1 MNEEFYD
8 RMADYYHLIFE
19 NWDASMRRQG
29 AAIAKLLPPPDK
41 AGPILDIAC
50 GIGTQSLALAA
61 LGYAVTG
68 SDISAGEVARANRE
82 AVARGLTCIFGV
94 DDMRTLESAEV
105 GKYGAVIAL
114 DNALP
119 HLDSDDDIVAT
130 FSAIRTRLLPGGK
143 AIISIRDYDRHLKGR
158 PTSMPAIF
166 YGDRGSRRIVFQVWD
181 WLDERRY
188 VVHLHIDN
196 EIPQGWVTHHF
207 VGQYRAVTTD
217 ELLRLAN
224 KAGLQRVC
232 VLPSSKT
239 GFYQPIIVAEVR

>member
-19 NWDASMRRQG
+19 DWDASMRRQG

-68 SDISAGEVARANRE
+68 SDISADEVARANRE

-94 DDMRTLESAEV
+94 DDMRTLESAEI

-114 DNALP
+114 DI
-119 HLDSDDDIVAT
+119 LDGVCIQGLSLQ
-130 FSAIRTRLLPGGK
+130 SSG
-143 AIISIRDYDRHLKGR
+143 
-158 PTSMPAIF
+158 PAV
-166 YGDRGSRRIVFQVWD
+166 RGSGQSKPERPVPCGRQPRR
-181 WLDERRY
+181 
-188 VVHLHIDN
+188 
-196 EIPQGWVTHHF
+196 
-207 VGQYRAVTTD
+207 
-217 ELLRLAN
+217 
-224 KAGLQRVC
+224 
-232 VLPSSKT
+232 
-239 GFYQPIIVAEVR
+239 